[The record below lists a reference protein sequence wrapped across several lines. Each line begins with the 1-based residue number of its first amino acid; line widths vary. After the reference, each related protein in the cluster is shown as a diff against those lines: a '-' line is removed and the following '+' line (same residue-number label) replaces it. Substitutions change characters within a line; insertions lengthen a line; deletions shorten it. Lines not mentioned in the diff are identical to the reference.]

1 MLEAKI
7 TDYSIS
13 KEEYRSRCKKVL
25 DFISQLTEDK
35 AKLNKG
41 FKKLI
46 LRSGSDQVFSN
57 DVHYPFRVNSD
68 FYYLTGFIESEAVL
82 ILDPN
87 AENPITL
94 YIKQADG
101 NMIIWEGERESLRS
115 AMDKYPVDLV
125 YDVKDLKNE
134 NLVLDDA
141 FQEKIL
147 KFIHSLRAIK
157 SSAELNIMR
166 RANEIAIQAH
176 SMIPDLLCSGI
187 YEYEIEA
194 QLNNVFRSQGA
205 NGWSYPAIVASG
217 KNSCILHYIK
227 NNQKMMAG
235 DLVLVDAGA
244 EFNYYASDITRV
256 FPVEGSFTDEQRD
269 IYDLVLRCQEEVICI
284 IKAGIPMNLLQEKAL
299 HVLGEGLKDLK
310 YIKDKDNLD
319 EVKKYFMHGIG
330 HSLGIDVHDPGLDRK
345 TDILIEGMVITIEP
359 GIYVPEKSV
368 GVRIEDNIVVTRSGY
383 ENLTAGLNK

>member
-1 MLEAKI
+1 MLKTKI

-25 DFISQLTEDK
+25 DFISQLAEDEFK
-35 AKLNKG
+35 SAGLRKLVLK
-41 FKKLI
+41 
-46 LRSGSDQVFSN
+46 SGSEQVFSN

-68 FYYLTGFIESEAVL
+68 FHYLTGFTESEAVL
-82 ILDPN
+82 ILDPR
-87 AENPITL
+87 ADNPLTL
-94 YIKQADG
+94 YIKQADKD
-101 NMIIWEGERESLRS
+101 MIIWEGERETISS
-115 AMDKYPVDLV
+115 ATDKYSVDVV
-125 YDVKDLKNE
+125 YDIKDLKDEDLNSNE
-134 NLVLDDA
+134 A

-166 RANEIAIQAH
+166 RANEIAIQGH
-176 SMIPDLLCSGI
+176 SMIPDLLCSGV

-217 KNSCILHYIK
+217 KSSCILHYIK

-244 EFNYYASDITRV
+244 EFAYYASDITRV
-256 FPVEGSFTDEQRD
+256 FPVEGGFTDEQRD
-269 IYDLVLRCQEEVICI
+269 IYDLVLKCQEEVIRI
-284 IKAGIPMNLLQEKAL
+284 IKAGMPMNLLQEKAFS
-299 HVLGEGLKDLK
+299 VLGEGLQDLK
-310 YIKDKDNLD
+310 YISDKNNLD

-359 GIYVPEKSV
+359 GLYVPEKAI